1 LKVSIPGVIRD
12 VAPNE
17 VTTNATIITFLLFL
31 LAGLMLVDMEVV
43 KRIRRYSTALNGAG
57 IVGGTRSFYLFKNA
71 LREFE
76 ITVRK

>member
-1 LKVSIPGVIRD
+1 
-12 VAPNE
+12 
-17 VTTNATIITFLLFL
+17 
-31 LAGLMLVDMEVV
+31 MLVDMEVV

-76 ITVRK
+76 IIKKVIKDVIERVKISKRYGCYNVITLSK